1 MPSSAAMSR
10 LVRRASF
17 CSIRRSAVSSS
28 SMTGSFAELPND
40 VRNRSRAAAHEARFP
55 TVLTN
60 KMVVVIA
67 AEAPVGVALNT
78 AALLGVGLG
87 HHHDQVVGPETE
99 DAAGNPHTGMCAYP
113 IPVLRASAEQLHDL
127 RTQAAVRDDVTVHD
141 MHQIAQRART
151 YDQMSTTLSGT
162 KPDDVEYLGL
172 ALFGP
177 RQTVDSLTGAL
188 ALYR

>member
-1 MPSSAAMSR
+1 MHGDNFGR
-10 LVRRASF
+10 
-17 CSIRRSAVSSS
+17 
-28 SMTGSFAELPND
+28 
-40 VRNRSRAAAHEARFP
+40 
-55 TVLTN
+55 VLTN

-78 AALLGVGLG
+78 AALLGVALG
-87 HHHDQVVGPETE
+87 DHHDDVVGPDTE

-113 IPVLRASAEQLHDL
+113 IPVLRASSEQLHDL
-127 RTQAAVRDDVTVHD
+127 RTQAAARDGVTVHD

-151 YDQMSTTLSGT
+151 YEQMSTTLSGT

-177 RQTVDSLTGAL
+177 RAAVDSLTGAL